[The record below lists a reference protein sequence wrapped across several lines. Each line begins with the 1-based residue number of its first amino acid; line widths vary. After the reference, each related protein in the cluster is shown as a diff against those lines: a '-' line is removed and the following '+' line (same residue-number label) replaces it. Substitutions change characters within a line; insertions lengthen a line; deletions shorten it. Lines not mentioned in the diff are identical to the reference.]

1 MDVQSVVRTNA
12 SPTRGAWAAPPSLSG
27 CSGRSAPRSSS
38 SSRTAPF
45 GAAPPPSCQP
55 LARQPVRARAK
66 HVSCHTSSCHPH
78 SSGDELGGS
87 AELPRRRCFAGPAP
101 RRRAAGVLLCSCTQP
116 SRELCYSTPLPQPFC
131 EPVRLFCGCE
141 PEELP
146 KDPAEELPEELRMVE
161 SQKQEEKAE
170 KTKKADAGAAVARA
184 CGVDN
189 K

>member
-1 MDVQSVVRTNA
+1 M
-12 SPTRGAWAAPPSLSG
+12 
-27 CSGRSAPRSSS
+27 
-38 SSRTAPF
+38 
-45 GAAPPPSCQP
+45 
-55 LARQPVRARAK
+55 
-66 HVSCHTSSCHPH
+66 
-78 SSGDELGGS
+78 
-87 AELPRRRCFAGPAP
+87 
-101 RRRAAGVLLCSCTQP
+101 
-116 SRELCYSTPLPQPFC
+116 
-131 EPVRLFCGCE
+131 RLFCGCE

>member
-1 MDVQSVVRTNA
+1 MVRTNA

-45 GAAPPPSCQP
+45 GAAPPLSCQP

-87 AELPRRRCFAGPAP
+87 AELPWRRCTSPA
-101 RRRAAGVLLCSCTQP
+101 RHSTARLARSCTQP
-116 SRELCYSTPLPQPFC
+116 SRELYCSPPLSRPLC
-131 EPVRLFCGCE
+131 EPVRLFYGCE

>member
-1 MDVQSVVRTNA
+1 MSERSGCINRPDSDLLRALDSRAELDRLISAALRTLDDTA
-12 SPTRGAWAAPPSLSG
+12 ESRPSSRAPPSASLQQNR
-27 CSGRSAPRSSS
+27 RSIG
-38 SSRTAPF
+38 
-45 GAAPPPSCQP
+45 GAAVAPLHFPGPPSSTAR
-55 LARQPVRARAK
+55 LAR
-66 HVSCHTSSCHPH
+66 
-78 SSGDELGGS
+78 
-87 AELPRRRCFAGPAP
+87 
-101 RRRAAGVLLCSCTQP
+101 SCTQP
-116 SRELCYSTPLPQPFC
+116 SRELCYSTPLPPPFC